1 MSNIILSGFNIIF
14 SLYIYTDY
22 IIHINFKRRV
32 RFVSLSSLYMVMLLC
47 ILKKDNCGVCVSY
60 CENGI
65 V

>member
-32 RFVSLSSLYMVMLLC
+32 RFVSVSSLYMVMFLC
-47 ILKKDNCGVCVSY
+47 ILKKDN
-60 CENGI
+60 
-65 V
+65 